1 MPIQILADSA
11 MPYWQEFFLAVG
23 EVKTFKAGELS
34 AEILALPSS
43 AQLRAYLPYVECL
56 LVRSTTQVNQALL
69 RLMPNLQF
77 VATATAGF
85 DHFDIDALH
94 AAGIAWYAAG
104 GCNAQAVAQ
113 YVVCAALQL
122 AVDDRFLLQD
132 KRVAIVGH
140 GNVGSRVASALH
152 ALGAQVIIYDPPQL
166 TKAQCETQ
174 RETQYET
181 QRETNRETHSKAQN
195 ATDLGTSGSLSS
207 PCYVSF
213 SEVLK
218 ADIICIHAPLNSHS
232 EHPSR
237 HLFDADALSQLNGS
251 QYLIN
256 AGRGEIID
264 NQDLLSYFENAV
276 KSEKAKLNVVLDVW
290 ENEPTITTDL
300 VGHLRIASA
309 HIAGHTLE
317 GKANGTF
324 MLYQQLCRRYN
335 MAQKLK
341 LSAMLPPDNTS
352 LPKHLQSELHLNEM
366 FDGESAQRLLKNIC
380 HLVYDIQNDDR
391 VFRAHMAQF
400 NSFAKLRQEYPIRRE
415 FSALRLNVKN
425 TNISQM
431 LRGIGFVISNDGT
444 T

>member
-11 MPYWQEFFLAVG
+11 MPYWQEFFLEVG

-43 AQLRAYLPYVECL
+43 AQLRAYLPCVECL

-69 RLMPNLQF
+69 ALMPNLQF
-77 VATATAGF
+77 VATATAGY
-85 DHFDIDALH
+85 DHFDIEALH

-174 RETQYET
+174 RET
-181 QRETNRETHSKAQN
+181 HSKAQN
-195 ATDLGTSGSLSS
+195 ATDLRISGSLNS

-218 ADIICIHAPLNSHS
+218 ADVICIHAPLNSHP

-237 HLFDADALSQLNGS
+237 HLFDADALSQLTGS

-264 NQDLLSYFENAV
+264 NQALLSYFENAV
-276 KSEKAKLNVVLDVW
+276 KSEKVKLNVVLDVW
-290 ENEPTITTDL
+290 ENEPSITTDL

-324 MLYQQLCRRYN
+324 MLYQQLCHRYN
-335 MAQKLK
+335 IAQKVK

-352 LPKHLQSELHLNEM
+352 LPKHLQNELHLNEM

-400 NSFAKLRQEYPIRRE
+400 NTFAKLRQEYPIRRE
-415 FSALRLNVKN
+415 FSALSLNVKN
-425 TNISQM
+425 TKISQM